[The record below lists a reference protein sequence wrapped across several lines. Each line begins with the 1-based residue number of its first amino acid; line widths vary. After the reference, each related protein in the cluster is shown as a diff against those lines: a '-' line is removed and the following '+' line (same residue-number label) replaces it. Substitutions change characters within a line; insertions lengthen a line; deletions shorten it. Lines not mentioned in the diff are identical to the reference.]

1 MGRKFI
7 SMSVCLAGCF
17 GLIIGIA
24 GLGTGNSYADGNRKL
39 AAESTVFDLNAST
52 TAQNPWVFGY
62 VVDKSFHV
70 VEGSRVTL
78 TPAKGSP
85 STFEPGSAGGGDGGY
100 YTFYL
105 EDNMSYT
112 LQAKKSSL
120 GLSKKVRFKVK
131 KDEKEYFAINL
142 QFNKLQSRK

>member
-7 SMSVCLAGCF
+7 SMSLCLAGCF

-52 TAQNPWVFGY
+52 TTQNASVFGY
-62 VVDKSFHV
+62 VIDKNFQQ
-70 VEGSRVTL
+70 VEGSGVTL

-85 STFEPGSAGGGDGGY
+85 SKSTSTYDGY
-100 YTFYL
+100 YSFSL

-120 GLSKKVRFKVK
+120 GFSKKVKFKVK
-131 KDEKEYFAINL
+131 KGGDEYFVINL